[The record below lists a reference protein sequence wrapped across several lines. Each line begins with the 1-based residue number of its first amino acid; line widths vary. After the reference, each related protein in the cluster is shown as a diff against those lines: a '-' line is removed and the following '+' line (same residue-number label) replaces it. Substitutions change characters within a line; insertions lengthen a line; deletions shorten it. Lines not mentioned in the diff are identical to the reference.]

1 MGAVAGVAAVALP
14 ATTTAATEW
23 QPATFNLSADS
34 ETLLPATVSEKQP
47 VRVVT
52 TSVDASGKPVIKVI
66 TATSK
71 DKAAG
76 AIKAGQSAKGAVGVE
91 VDAVA
96 TASEVPSGSDTYR
109 SQQWDFSK
117 ISVANAWQKSTGAGV
132 TVAVLDTGVDGK
144 HPDLAANMV
153 AGYDAI
159 ANGNGGATDP
169 NGHGTHVAGTIA
181 AVTGN
186 GVGISAIAPHSKIM
200 PVRVLGANGSGYMS
214 DAAEGII
221 WAADHGA
228 SVINMSLGSSSKVTA
243 VTNAISYARSKGV
256 VVVAAAGN
264 DRANGSPTNY
274 PAADAGVIGVAATD
288 SADRV
293 ASYSNAG
300 SYVDVAAPGSSIIST
315 YPTALGTRTGYV
327 SMSGTSMASPHVAGV
342 AALLKAARSTLT
354 PDQVESALETS
365 AVDLGAKGFDNDF
378 GNGRIDAAAALA
390 SVSPATTSPTS
401 PATTAPTTAPT
412 TTVPTTT
419 APTTTV
425 PTTTAPTTTAPT
437 TSPTP
442 TPSKTTAVPT
452 PTPSKTTTAPKVTP
466 VVKGTTP
473 STSVVYGSA
482 ATITY
487 AVTAGN
493 AAWAGKPVQIGL
505 NSTGSSAISWTRFT
519 TDAKGK
525 ITVQIRGS
533 AHFQVRLTAL
543 ATDTSNAATSA
554 VTSFTVRSTATV
566 KSSAARKLTV
576 KSSGPVRKAQVQR
589 YAGNKW
595 VAVKSFTASS
605 GTTTVTGLPSGAK
618 VRVVFPATTKVAGLT
633 TTTVKIG

>member
-1 MGAVAGVAAVALP
+1 M
-14 ATTTAATEW
+14 
-23 QPATFNLSADS
+23 
-34 ETLLPATVSEKQP
+34 LPATVSEKQP

-52 TSVDASGKPVIKVI
+52 TSVDASGKPVIKVT

-71 DKAAG
+71 DKAAS
-76 AIKAGQSAKGAVGVE
+76 AVKAGQSAKGAVGVE

-117 ISVANAWQKSTGAGV
+117 ISVANAWPTSTGAGV

-243 VTNAISYARSKGV
+243 VTNAIAYARSKGV

-293 ASYSNAG
+293 AGYSNAG

-315 YPTALGTRTGYV
+315 YPTALGGKTGYV
-327 SMSGTSMASPHVAGV
+327 SMSGTSMASPHVAAV

-365 AVDLGAKGFDNDF
+365 AVDLGATGFDNDF

-390 SVSPATTSPTS
+390 AVSPATTSPTS
-401 PATTAPTTAPT
+401 PATTTPTTAPAT
-412 TTVPTTT
+412 TVPTTAPTVPTTT

-425 PTTTAPTTTAPT
+425 PTT
-437 TSPTP
+437 
-442 TPSKTTAVPT
+442 
-452 PTPSKTTTAPKVTP
+452 
-466 VVKGTTP
+466 
-473 STSVVYGSA
+473 
-482 ATITY
+482 
-487 AVTAGN
+487 
-493 AAWAGKPVQIGL
+493 
-505 NSTGSSAISWTRFT
+505 
-519 TDAKGK
+519 
-525 ITVQIRGS
+525 
-533 AHFQVRLTAL
+533 
-543 ATDTSNAATSA
+543 
-554 VTSFTVRSTATV
+554 
-566 KSSAARKLTV
+566 
-576 KSSGPVRKAQVQR
+576 
-589 YAGNKW
+589 
-595 VAVKSFTASS
+595 
-605 GTTTVTGLPSGAK
+605 
-618 VRVVFPATTKVAGLT
+618 
-633 TTTVKIG
+633 